1 MRAQKA
7 ILRGPF
13 QNLQHPWPMLPRRRD
28 GAADLTEALDSLL
41 GAHPPRDLLV
51 QLPQAE
57 VSLRLG
63 VVTGHVHLVHTGQPF
78 PLVAFHTVAQMLG
91 WALGDAPSLCG
102 LLFCYNNRRRRGS
115 QPLCPH
121 PVVARGT
128 RGQLFL
134 RPRIEYR
141 ETLV

>member
-1 MRAQKA
+1 
-7 ILRGPF
+7 
-13 QNLQHPWPMLPRRRD
+13 MLPRRRD
-28 GAADLTEALDSLL
+28 GAADLTEALDALL
-41 GAHPPRDLLV
+41 GAQTPRDLLV

-57 VSLRLG
+57 VSLRLMG
-63 VVTGHVHLVHTGQPF
+63 VTGHVHLVHTGQPF
-78 PLVAFHTVAQMLG
+78 PLVGLHTAEQMLG
-91 WALGDAPSLCG
+91 WALGDAPSLYG
-102 LLFCYNNRRRRGS
+102 LLFYNNRRRRGS